1 MAKWSSSIDFVNM
14 ALPLLT
20 AAALQLGACGGS
32 SGLGSSCKQD
42 SDCSQTGAGEVC
54 LCLASAQ
61 GCLDGTSCSTGTCAS
76 RCPGDTPGDAG
87 NFGCASDQQCIALE
101 DISAASSESVCK
113 ACN

>member
-1 MAKWSSSIDFVNM
+1 MAKRKSSVGPMNM

-20 AAALQLGACGGS
+20 AAALTLGACGGS
-32 SGLGSSCKQD
+32 SGPGSSCKQD
-42 SDCSQTGAGEVC
+42 SDCSQSGAGEVC

-61 GCLDGTSCSTGTCAS
+61 SCQDGTNCSTGTCAS
-76 RCPGDTPGDAG
+76 RCPGSTPGDAG

-101 DISAASSESVCK
+101 DVSEASSESVCK